1 MRNLILFCIKNKEHF
16 VYFLTLIISFLLLF
30 NKENDEMS
38 VIRGF
43 SSDLVSLLSQPMVK
57 IKSLAIVNAEN
68 QYLREKNLQLNLEL
82 ESILYAADENNK
94 LRQLLDFKR
103 ETKLNIIPARIVNKG
118 IQTNLHS
125 LTIDVGS
132 SDGLLP
138 NQAVLTPEGIIGKI
152 IQTGES
158 SSLVQSISD
167 NNFRLSVRIM
177 PSGAV
182 GILRWHNNNICK
194 IYEVQKNVEINI
206 GDRVITSGF
215 SKIYPPKLPVGIVSG
230 VYDERGS
237 YQKVVNV
244 EIQSDFESIQNIFV
258 VIDHNY
264 DIN

>member
-1 MRNLILFCIKNKEHF
+1 
-16 VYFLTLIISFLLLF
+16 
-30 NKENDEMS
+30 MS

-43 SSDLVSLLSQPMVK
+43 TTDIVSFLSSPMVRV
-57 IKSLAIVNAEN
+57 KSLAIVSEEN
-68 QYLREKNLQLNLEL
+68 QYLREKNLQLNLQL
-82 ESILYAADENNK
+82 ESILYAADENRK
-94 LRQLLDFKR
+94 LRELLDFKR
-103 ETKLNIIPARIVNKG
+103 DTKLKIIAARIINKG
-118 IQTNLHS
+118 IQTNLNS

-132 SDGLLP
+132 KDGLLP
-138 NQAVLTPEGIIGKI
+138 NQAVLTPDGIIGKTV
-152 IQTGES
+152 QVGQF

-182 GILRWHNNNICK
+182 GILRWNSNSMCK
-194 IYEVQKNVEINI
+194 VYEIQKNVEINI

-244 EIQSDFESIQNIFV
+244 EIQSDFESIQNVFV

-264 DIN
+264 VND

>member
-1 MRNLILFCIKNKEHF
+1 MRNLLLFILKNKDHF
-16 VYFLTLIISFLLLF
+16 VFFSAIILSIALLF
-30 NKENDEMS
+30 NNKNEKMS

-43 SSDLVSLLSQPMVK
+43 TTDIVSFLSSPMVRV
-57 IKSLAIVNAEN
+57 KSLAIVSEEN

-82 ESILYAADENNK
+82 ESILYAADENRK
-94 LRQLLDFKR
+94 LRELLDFKR
-103 ETKLNIIPARIVNKG
+103 DTKLKIIAARIINKG
-118 IQTNLHS
+118 IQTNLNS

-132 SDGLLP
+132 KDGLLP
-138 NQAVLTPEGIIGKI
+138 NQAVLTPDGIIGKTV
-152 IQTGES
+152 QVGQF

-182 GILRWHNNNICK
+182 GILRWNSNSMCK
-194 IYEVQKNVEINI
+194 VYEIQKNVEINI

-244 EIQSDFESIQNIFV
+244 EIQSDFESIQNVFV

-264 DIN
+264 VND

>member
-1 MRNLILFCIKNKEHF
+1 MHN
-16 VYFLTLIISFLLLF
+16 LLLF
-30 NKENDEMS
+30 ILKNKDHFVFFIAVILSIALLFNNKNEKMS

-43 SSDLVSLLSQPMVK
+43 ATDIVSFLSSPMVRV
-57 IKSLAIVNAEN
+57 KSLAIVSEEN

-82 ESILYAADENNK
+82 ESILYAADENKK
-94 LRQLLDFKR
+94 LRELLDFKR
-103 ETKLNIIPARIVNKG
+103 DTKLKIIAARIINKG
-118 IQTNLHS
+118 IQTNLNS
-125 LTIDVGS
+125 LTIDIGS
-132 SDGLLP
+132 KNGLLP
-138 NQAVLTPEGIIGKI
+138 NQAVLTPNGIIGKTV
-152 IQTGES
+152 QVGKF

-182 GILRWHNNNICK
+182 GILRWNSDNMCK
-194 IYEVQKNVEINI
+194 VYEIKKNVEINI

-215 SKIYPPKLPVGIVSG
+215 SKIYPPKLPVGLVSG

-244 EIQSDFESIQNIFV
+244 EIQSDFESIQNVFV

-264 DIN
+264 LND

>member
-1 MRNLILFCIKNKEHF
+1 MRNLLLFIIKNKDHF
-16 VYFLTLIISFLLLF
+16 VFFFAIILSSTLLF
-30 NKENDEMS
+30 NNENEEMS

-43 SSDLVSLLSQPMVK
+43 ATDIVSFLSSPMVK
-57 IKSLAIVNAEN
+57 VKSLAIVSEEN

-82 ESILYAADENNK
+82 ESILYAADENKK
-94 LRQLLDFKR
+94 LRDLLDFKR
-103 ETKLNIIPARIVNKG
+103 DTKLKIVPARIINKG
-118 IQTNLHS
+118 IQTNLNS
-125 LTIDVGS
+125 LTIDIGS
-132 SDGLLP
+132 KNGLLS
-138 NQAVLTPEGIIGKI
+138 NQAVLTPEGIIGKTV
-152 IQTGES
+152 QVGQS

-182 GILRWHNNNICK
+182 GILRWHSNSMCK
-194 IYEVQKNVEINI
+194 VYEVQKNVEINI

-215 SKIYPPKLPVGIVSG
+215 SKIYPPKLPVGVVSG

-244 EIQSDFESIQNIFV
+244 EIQSDFESIQNVFV

-264 DIN
+264 VNN

>member
-1 MRNLILFCIKNKEHF
+1 MSWFLYIVADDFIDDNGKT
-16 VYFLTLIISFLLLF
+16 VYSGEAGVGMCSMLPGIMEAPYGIMYVVPESY
-30 NKENDEMS
+30 
-38 VIRGF
+38 IR
-43 SSDLVSLLSQPMVK
+43 
-57 IKSLAIVNAEN
+57 

-82 ESILYAADENNK
+82 ESILYAADENKK

-103 ETKLNIIPARIVNKG
+103 ETQLNIIPARIVNKG

-132 SDGLLP
+132 SNGLLP
-138 NQAVLTPEGIIGKI
+138 NQAVLTPEGIIGKT
-152 IQTGES
+152 IQTGET

-182 GILRWHNNNICK
+182 GILRWHNNNMCK

-215 SKIYPPKLPVGIVSG
+215 SKIYPPKLPVGTVSG

-244 EIQSDFESIQNIFV
+244 EIQSDFESIQNVFV
-258 VIDHNY
+258 VIAHNY

>member
-1 MRNLILFCIKNKEHF
+1 MRNLLLFIIKNKDHF
-16 VYFLTLIISFLLLF
+16 VFFFAIILSSTLLF
-30 NKENDEMS
+30 NNENEEMN

-43 SSDLVSLLSQPMVK
+43 ATDIVSFLSSPMVK
-57 IKSLAIVNAEN
+57 VKSLAIVSEEN

-82 ESILYAADENNK
+82 GSILYAADENKK
-94 LRQLLDFKR
+94 LRDLLDFKR
-103 ETKLNIIPARIVNKG
+103 DTKLKIVPARIINKG
-118 IQTNLHS
+118 IQTNLNS

-132 SDGLLP
+132 KNGLLS
-138 NQAVLTPEGIIGKI
+138 NQAVLTPEGIIGKTV
-152 IQTGES
+152 QVGQS

-182 GILRWHNNNICK
+182 GILRWHSNSMCK
-194 IYEVQKNVEINI
+194 VYEVQKNVEINI

-215 SKIYPPKLPVGIVSG
+215 SKIYPPKLPVGVVSG

-244 EIQSDFESIQNIFV
+244 EIQSDFESIQNVFV

-264 DIN
+264 VNN

>member
-1 MRNLILFCIKNKEHF
+1 MRNLLLFIIKNKDHF
-16 VYFLTLIISFLLLF
+16 VFFIAIILSLSLLF
-30 NKENDEMS
+30 NNKNEEMS

-43 SSDLVSLLSQPMVK
+43 ATDIVSFLSSPMVK
-57 IKSLAIVNAEN
+57 VKSLVIVSEEN

-82 ESILYAADENNK
+82 ESILYAADENKK
-94 LRQLLDFKR
+94 LRDLLDFKR
-103 ETKLNIIPARIVNKG
+103 DTKLKIVPARIINKG
-118 IQTNLHS
+118 IQTNLNS
-125 LTIDVGS
+125 LTIDIGKKN
-132 SDGLLP
+132 GLLS
-138 NQAVLTPEGIIGKI
+138 NQAVLTPEGIIGKTV
-152 IQTGES
+152 QVGQS

-182 GILRWHNNNICK
+182 GILRWHSNSMCK
-194 IYEVQKNVEINI
+194 VYEVQKNVEINI

-215 SKIYPPKLPVGIVSG
+215 SKIYPPKLPVGVVSG

-244 EIQSDFESIQNIFV
+244 EIQSDFESIQNVFV

-264 DIN
+264 VNN